1 MAVFQ
6 VDSDAVLASTAAI
19 RGTIER
25 VQAESAAMLAQ
36 LTQLQS
42 SWSRGAA
49 TAFQGVIEQWRGTQR
64 AVEESLGGINQ
75 ALTAAGRQ
83 YADTEQYTAS
93 LFR

>member
-42 SWSRGAA
+42 SWSG
-49 TAFQGVIEQWRGTQR
+49 
-64 AVEESLGGINQ
+64 S
-75 ALTAAGRQ
+75 
-83 YADTEQYTAS
+83 S
-93 LFR
+93 